1 MAVWLVALTV
11 GVVAAIAQYAL
22 LRAPSFPKRAGLAA
36 LRALAIA
43 LALAMLLDA
52 PLGRPRPVPPFVFV
66 DVSAS
71 MRRGG
76 DLARAA
82 WDSARAIGADS
93 TWAFGDSVR
102 AGAPDAP
109 AADLESRVRGV
120 VERSL
125 ASGAPAIVITD
136 GELRDSSALDGL
148 AGGSRLIVLPRPA
161 HRDAAIAAMDAP
173 RAAVDGDSIGVRLT
187 LAAAGGGAAAGQV
200 TLQLGDRIVGR
211 WPLAEMSPWSER
223 QLEVRAR
230 VAAARGATILR
241 AILAT
246 AGDAEPGND
255 TLGAAIEVSRAASAV
270 FVSTS
275 PDQDARFALA
285 VLRGALALPTHGF
298 LRVAPGAWRH
308 EGALT
313 AATETGV
320 REALRDA
327 PVAILHGDTS
337 IFGPPT
343 TVTVGPLALLVP
355 SQADDGEW
363 YPSATPASPLTGA
376 LSSLPLDSLAPVSA
390 GAPAAGDWT
399 ALEVRRGREA
409 TRRAIVTGTDAPRR
423 IVRITGSGFWRWRV
437 RGGASADAY
446 SALMGGVFD
455 WLAAERADRRGAVPD
470 ENVLRAGQPIRWRRG
485 SSGDSIVPVVL
496 AVRRR
501 APDTLSSPD
510 TVSLR
515 FAPGVSLQETPP
527 LAAGTYDVTMP
538 GGRAL
543 LVVNPSAELLP
554 LRPLVRSGTIGGRAR
569 PDDARGART
578 APWLYALVI
587 VLLCAEWFLR
597 RRAGLR

>member
-1 MAVWLVALTV
+1 MADWLVALTV
-11 GVVAAIAQYAL
+11 GVVAAIVQYAR

-36 LRALAIA
+36 IRALAIA
-43 LALAMLLDA
+43 LTLALLLNA
-52 PLGRPRPVPPFVFV
+52 PLGRARPVPPSVFV
-66 DVSAS
+66 DASAS
-71 MRRGG
+71 MTRGG
-76 DLARAA
+76 DLMKAA
-82 WDSARAIGADS
+82 WDSARSIGADS

-102 AGAPDAP
+102 PAPSGATGSSTGDA
-109 AADLESRVRGV
+109 ESRVRAV

-136 GELRDSSALDGL
+136 GELRDSSALEGL
-148 AGGSRLIVLPRPA
+148 AGGSRLIVIPRPD

-187 LAAAGGGAAAGQV
+187 FSAAAGGAAAGQV
-200 TLQLGDRIVGR
+200 TILLGAQTLGR

-230 VAAARGATILR
+230 VGAPQGAAVLR
-241 AILAT
+241 AIVSS
-246 AGDAEPGND
+246 AGDAEPRND
-255 TLGAAIEVSRAASAV
+255 TLAAAIEVSRAASAV

-275 PDQDARFALA
+275 PDQDSRFALA
-285 VLRGALALPTHGF
+285 VLRGALALPTRGF

-313 AATETGV
+313 AATETEV
-320 REALRDA
+320 REALREA

-343 TVTVGPLALLVP
+343 AATVGPLALLVP

-363 YPSATPASPLTGA
+363 YPSATPASPLTSA
-376 LSSLPLDSLAPVSA
+376 LSSLPLDSLAPLSA
-390 GAPAAGDWT
+390 GAPATGDWT
-399 ALEVRRGREA
+399 ALEVRRGRES

-423 IVRITGSGFWRWRV
+423 IVRITGSGFWRWRF

-496 AVRRR
+496 TVRGR
-501 APDTLSSPD
+501 ATD

-527 LAAGTYDVTMP
+527 LAAGVYEVTVP
-538 GGRAL
+538 GGRTL
-543 LVVNPSAELLP
+543 LVVNQSAELLP
-554 LRPLVRSGTIGGRAR
+554 TRPLVRSGDVGGRAR
-569 PDDARGART
+569 PDDARGARY

-587 VLLCAEWFLR
+587 LLLCAEWFLR